1 MIAVYNLLQPWD
13 KHKVE
18 DAVAAAVG
26 AKHAAVNLAGAKHA
40 AAGKRDDV
48 KKSTA
53 AAAANVQKGTGDAH
67 RGGAR

>member
-1 MIAVYNLLQPWD
+1 MSGFGWPTADRNVRVMEPGHIT
-13 KHKVE
+13 
-18 DAVAAAVG
+18 
-26 AKHAAVNLAGAKHA
+26 